1 MTQPSGVNAS
11 GSERRRLEAEMLMY
25 QADRSKLLRQRTAIE
40 MEKRVLKKE
49 LEEMSLALLRKT
61 DEEQK
66 MINDI
71 QNTENELFRLRKRFN
86 LLT

>member
-1 MTQPSGVNAS
+1 MTQPSGANTS

-25 QADRSKLLRQRTAIE
+25 QSDRSKLLRQRTAIE

-66 MINDI
+66 LITDI

>member
-1 MTQPSGVNAS
+1 MTQPSGANAS

-40 MEKRVLKKE
+40 MEKQVLKKE
-49 LEEMSLALLRKT
+49 LEEISLALLRKT

-66 MINDI
+66 LINDI